1 MKIICKK
8 GHNAQKMLQMVTNLI
23 EKKSREYPLLS
34 EDMEIEITLDN
45 EEGQV
50 SPDNDRQYYFDE
62 EVQSI
67 EMMQENAAF
76 YYSKLSPVK
85 KLFRK
90 RHHGNRAGAPYRKIL
105 HRPDEWQCLRRE

>member
-34 EDMEIEITLDN
+34 DDLEIEITLDN

-50 SPDNDRQYYFDE
+50 SPDNDREYYFDE

-85 KLFRK
+85 KALPK
-90 RHHGNRAGAPYRKIL
+90 TASWEPGWGSVS
-105 HRPDEWQCLRRE
+105 

>member
-50 SPDNDRQYYFDE
+50 SPDNDR
-62 EVQSI
+62 
-67 EMMQENAAF
+67 
-76 YYSKLSPVK
+76 
-85 KLFRK
+85 
-90 RHHGNRAGAPYRKIL
+90 
-105 HRPDEWQCLRRE
+105 

>member
-50 SPDNDRQYYFDE
+50 SPDREYYFDE

-85 KLFRK
+85 KALPK
-90 RHHGNRAGAPYRKIL
+90 TASWEPGWGSVS
-105 HRPDEWQCLRRE
+105 